1 MTQAYKGIIFDI
13 DGVLEYHDQVYPG
26 APEILDWLR
35 ERQVE
40 IRFLSN
46 STLKSRASAAEDLRQ
61 KGFNLA
67 DEELITAS
75 YATANYLRTLNPRS
89 CWVMLDGKG
98 LDEFAEF
105 EQSCEDPDYIV
116 IGDYRNHFNY
126 QNMNKA
132 LRLLHRGANLIGMIP
147 ELVDFSQGDLELN
160 VGSWVQVLERA
171 TGIQATYI
179 GKPFPYGYELTLA
192 SMEVSRERVVMIGDQ
207 VDTDIKGAQAVG
219 LKTILLTTGEYWL
232 HHMNGEIQADHTFD
246 SIEKIVQVF

>member
-1 MTQAYKGIIFDI
+1 MTQSYQGVIFDI
-13 DGVLEYHDQVYPG
+13 DGVLEYQGQVYPR
-26 APEILDWLR
+26 AIETLDWLR
-35 ERQVE
+35 GRQVE

-46 STLKSRASAAEDLRQ
+46 STLKSRASAAKDLRQ
-61 KGFNLA
+61 KGFNL
-67 DEELITAS
+67 DDDELITAS
-75 YATANYLRTLNPRS
+75 YATANYLRTLNPHS
-89 CWVMLDGKG
+89 CWVLLDGKG
-98 LDEFAEF
+98 IDEFAEF
-105 EQSCEDPDYIV
+105 EHSCEDPEYIV

-132 LRLLHRGANLIGMIP
+132 LRLLHHGAKLIGMIP

-179 GKPFPYGYELTLA
+179 GKPYPYGFELTLA
-192 SMEVSRERVVMIGDQ
+192 SMNLSREHIVMIGDQ

-232 HHMNGEIQADHTFD
+232 HHMQGEIQADHTFD